1 MALKRSHLNIC
12 NVPLRFLPLCPAVQ
26 RSHCCLHIPPLP
38 WNNPPEQTLQS
49 GTGTFLPTLCW
60 EDFLS
65 QLRQGRAKPIH
76 LCSPERP
83 GAGICAIPQQQ
94 GLEPQPPTNVW
105 AMRAALPHEDS
116 PCSLAAM
123 QGYKQS
129 TTGSGFLAINTHA
142 DIQNHKERDT
152 KEAGVG
158 EMERSLLPELADTA
172 DN

>member
-1 MALKRSHLNIC
+1 
-12 NVPLRFLPLCPAVQ
+12 
-26 RSHCCLHIPPLP
+26 
-38 WNNPPEQTLQS
+38 
-49 GTGTFLPTLCW
+49 
-60 EDFLS
+60 
-65 QLRQGRAKPIH
+65 
-76 LCSPERP
+76 
-83 GAGICAIPQQQ
+83 
-94 GLEPQPPTNVW
+94 
-105 AMRAALPHEDS
+105 MRAALPHEDS

-129 TTGSGFLAINTHA
+129 TSGSGFLAINTHA